1 MTVTSRD
8 LPFLSRSFYRAPNE
22 VAAAA
27 LYAHE
32 EVPSTTG
39 IDVSHVQTDTLWTPR
54 LCPTDK
60 LESSGEEGESHLTVK
75 SNCRASVQVFNSA
88 MENLAEVSGQKKVD
102 QLQYQLKSWDACTDV
117 EREKFVCKATE
128 ACRLVCNV
136 TAPNDGE
143 KLLQALQGEK
153 VNGTT
158 ADPGLEALVA
168 AYRRAP
174 SHMLRTQ
181 ILSIY
186 ANRFEVSELKAL
198 HLLFENVS
206 DRQIKKPEYI
216 VLLKA
221 PISQ

>member
-32 EVPSTTG
+32 EEPSTTG

-88 MENLAEVSGQKKVD
+88 MENLAEVSWQKKVD

-117 EREKFVCKATE
+117 EREKK
-128 ACRLVCNV
+128 RLRHAGWFAMSKHQMMERSCFKLFR
-136 TAPNDGE
+136 E
-143 KLLQALQGEK
+143 K
-153 VNGTT
+153 N
-158 ADPGLEALVA
+158 
-168 AYRRAP
+168 
-174 SHMLRTQ
+174 
-181 ILSIY
+181 
-186 ANRFEVSELKAL
+186 
-198 HLLFENVS
+198 
-206 DRQIKKPEYI
+206 
-216 VLLKA
+216 
-221 PISQ
+221 